1 MRGRPYF
8 QPLGAVSFYPNY
20 QNPQIIPGMPSY
32 LGAIGTANP
41 SHRIAQS
48 QIADFMAQ
56 ALEFGD
62 ADTRK
67 LRALY
72 RVSGIAHRY
81 SVLPD
86 YGRANGDYTFFPNTP
101 TLEPFPSVGQ
111 RMAVYRREALPL
123 ATQAVRE
130 CLCQIPDV
138 AAASITHLVTV
149 SCTGMY
155 APGLDIEL
163 VQALGLRRDVRRT
176 CVNFMGCYAAVNAV
190 KLADAFCRADAQ
202 ARVLIVSVELCTLH
216 FQKSPKEDHL
226 ISNALFGDGAAA
238 CLVQAGPLPNGVP
251 SLALQGFHC
260 GLEPDGQ
267 DDMAWHI
274 NDFGFEM
281 TLSSYVPKLIQRG
294 IRNLTDGLLAS
305 LPVELGDIRH
315 FAIHPGGRKILE
327 TIETELG
334 LTHEDNRHAYRV
346 LRDYGNM
353 SSATVLFVLR
363 EVLAHATP
371 ADDGAPV
378 LSFAF
383 GPGLT
388 MEAMLLQLTVG
399 SEPLTAKSGRVGD
412 KVENQLT
419 EATLATAH

>member
-1 MRGRPYF
+1 
-8 QPLGAVSFYPNY
+8 
-20 QNPQIIPGMPSY
+20 MPSY
-32 LGAIGTANP
+32 LGAVGTANP
-41 SHRIAQS
+41 VHRIAQP
-48 QIADFMAQ
+48 QIAEFMAQ
-56 ALEFGD
+56 ALGFGE

-72 RVSGIAHRY
+72 RVSGIEHRY

-86 YGRANGDYTFFPNTP
+86 YGRANGEYTFFPNTP
-101 TLEPFPSVGQ
+101 DLEPFPSVGQ
-111 RMAVYRREALPL
+111 RMAAYRREALPL
-123 ATQAVRE
+123 AMEAVRNS
-130 CLCQIPDV
+130 LVQVPDV
-138 AAASITHLVTV
+138 DLGSITHLVTV

-163 VQALGLRRDVRRT
+163 VQSLGLRPDVRRT

-190 KLADAFCRADAQ
+190 KLADAFCLADAQ

-216 FQKSPKEDHL
+216 FQKSPEEDHL
-226 ISNALFGDGAAA
+226 VSNALFGDGAAA
-238 CLVQAGPLPNGVP
+238 CLVQARPLPNEAP
-251 SLALQGFHC
+251 SLALQAFHC
-260 GLEPDGQ
+260 GLEPDGH

-294 IRNLTDGLLAS
+294 IRSLTDGLLNS
-305 LPVELGDIRH
+305 LPVQLGDVRH

-334 LTHEDNRHAYRV
+334 LTRADNRHAYRV

-363 EVLAHATP
+363 DVLAHATP
-371 ADDGAPV
+371 ADNGAPV

-388 MEAMLLQLTVG
+388 MEAMLLQLTVSSEQLAAG
-399 SEPLTAKSGRVGD
+399 SE
-412 KVENQLT
+412 QLGI
-419 EATLATAH
+419 TAHLPQEKMSRAAKLLTTNC

>member
-1 MRGRPYF
+1 
-8 QPLGAVSFYPNY
+8 
-20 QNPQIIPGMPSY
+20 MPSY

-41 SHRIAQS
+41 IHRIAQP
-48 QIADFMAQ
+48 QIADFMAR
-56 ALEFGD
+56 ALDFGEP
-62 ADTRK
+62 DTRK

-72 RVSGIAHRY
+72 RVSGIEHRY

-86 YGRANGDYTFFPNTP
+86 YGRANGEYTFFPNTP
-101 TLEPFPSVGQ
+101 NLEPFPSVGQ

-123 ATQAVRE
+123 ATESVRD
-130 CLCQIPDV
+130 CLRQVPDV
-138 AAASITHLVTV
+138 APASITHLVTV

-163 VQALGLRRDVRRT
+163 VQALGLRPDVRRT
-176 CVNFMGCYAAVNAV
+176 CVNFMGCYAAVNAI
-190 KLADAFCRADAQ
+190 KLADAFCQADAE

-216 FQKSPKEDHL
+216 FQKSPEEDHL

-238 CLVQAGPLPNGVP
+238 ALVQATPLPNGAP
-251 SLALQGFHC
+251 SLALQAFHC
-260 GLEPDGQ
+260 GLEPDGH

-305 LPVELGDIRH
+305 LPVQLADIRH

-334 LTHEDNRHAYRV
+334 LTRKDNRHAYRV

-363 EVLAHATP
+363 DVLAHATP
-371 ADDGAPV
+371 ADNGAPV

-388 MEAMLLQLTVG
+388 MEAMLLQLTVNN
-399 SEPLTAKSGRVGD
+399 EQFAAIANYREVA
-412 KVENQLT
+412 VEQIT
-419 EATLATAH
+419 

>member
-1 MRGRPYF
+1 
-8 QPLGAVSFYPNY
+8 
-20 QNPQIIPGMPSY
+20 MPSY

-41 SHRIAQS
+41 THRIAQP
-48 QIADFMAQ
+48 QIAEFMAR
-56 ALEFGD
+56 ALQFGEG
-62 ADTRK
+62 DTRK

-72 RVSGIAHRY
+72 RVSGIGQRY

-86 YGRANGDYTFFPNTP
+86 YGRPVGEYTFFPNTP

-111 RMAVYRREALPL
+111 RMAVYRHEALPL
-123 ATQAVRE
+123 AMEAVRAS
-130 CLCQIPDV
+130 LGQVPGFAV
-138 AAASITHLVTV
+138 GSITHLVTV

-176 CVNFMGCYAAVNAV
+176 CVNFMGCYAAVNAL
-190 KLADAFCRADAQ
+190 KLADAFCRADAR
-202 ARVLIVSVELCTLH
+202 ARVLVVSVELCTLH
-216 FQKSPKEDHL
+216 FQKSPEEDHL

-238 CLVQAGPLPNGVP
+238 CLVQARPLPDGAP
-251 SLALQGFHC
+251 SLSLDGFHC
-260 GLEPDGQ
+260 GLEPDGH

-294 IRNLTDGLLAS
+294 IGKLTDGLLAS
-305 LPVELGDIRH
+305 LPVQLRDIRH

-327 TIETELG
+327 TIEAELG
-334 LTHEDNRHAYRV
+334 LTRDDNRHAYRV

-363 EVLAHATP
+363 DVLAHATL
-371 ADDGAPV
+371 ADNGAPV

-388 MEAMLLQLTVG
+388 MEAMLLQLTVNNEQFAVVTNHREEAVG
-399 SEPLTAKSGRVGD
+399 QTAQFLTID
-412 KVENQLT
+412 
-419 EATLATAH
+419 

>member
-1 MRGRPYF
+1 
-8 QPLGAVSFYPNY
+8 
-20 QNPQIIPGMPSY
+20 MPSY

-41 SHRIAQS
+41 VHRIAQP

-56 ALEFGD
+56 ALAFGD
-62 ADTRK
+62 NDTRK

-72 RVSGIAHRY
+72 RVSGIEHRY

-86 YGRANGDYTFFPNTP
+86 YGCPNGEYTFFPNTP
-101 TLEPFPSVGQ
+101 DLEPFPSVGQ

-123 ATQAVRE
+123 ATEAVRN
-130 CLCQIPDV
+130 CLNQVPDIV
-138 AAASITHLVTV
+138 PASITHLVTV

-163 VQALGLRRDVRRT
+163 VQALGLRPDVRRT

-190 KLADAFCRADAQ
+190 KLADAFCQADAT
-202 ARVLIVSVELCTLH
+202 ARVLVVSVELCTLH
-216 FQKSPKEDHL
+216 FQKSSEEDHL

-238 CLVQAGPLPNGVP
+238 ALVLAHPLPNAAP
-251 SLALQGFHC
+251 SLALLAFHC
-260 GLEPDGQ
+260 GLEPDGH

-294 IRNLTDGLLAS
+294 IRHLTDGLLKS
-305 LPVELGDIRH
+305 LPVELAGIRH

-327 TIETELG
+327 TIEAELG
-334 LTHEDNRHAYRV
+334 LSRDDNRHAYHV
-346 LRDYGNM
+346 LRNYGNM

-371 ADDGAPV
+371 ADHDAPV

-388 MEAMLLQLTVG
+388 MESMLLGISIEAQ
-399 SEPLTAKSGRVGD
+399 PLPVTSAAAGN
-412 KVENQLT
+412 E
-419 EATLATAH
+419 EADLAAAAVFPGAILVAN

>member
-1 MRGRPYF
+1 
-8 QPLGAVSFYPNY
+8 
-20 QNPQIIPGMPSY
+20 MPSY

-371 ADDGAPV
+371 ADNGAPV

-399 SEPLTAKSGRVGD
+399 SEPLTVKSGRVGD

-419 EATLATAH
+419 EVILATAH

>member
-1 MRGRPYF
+1 
-8 QPLGAVSFYPNY
+8 
-20 QNPQIIPGMPSY
+20 MPSY

-41 SHRIAQS
+41 VHRIAQP

-56 ALEFGD
+56 ALAFGD
-62 ADTRK
+62 NDTRK

-72 RVSGIAHRY
+72 RVSGIEHRF
-81 SVLPD
+81 SVVPD
-86 YGRANGDYTFFPNTP
+86 YGRANGEYTFFPNTP

-111 RMAVYRREALPL
+111 RMALYRREALPL
-123 ATQAVRE
+123 ATEAVRD
-130 CLCQIPDV
+130 CLRQVPGV
-138 AAASITHLVTV
+138 VPSSITHLVTV

-163 VQALGLRRDVRRT
+163 VQALGLRPDVRRT

-190 KLADAFCRADAQ
+190 KLADAFCLADAT
-202 ARVLIVSVELCTLH
+202 ARVLIVSVELCTIH
-216 FQKSPKEDHL
+216 FQKSPEEDHL

-238 CLVQAGPLPNGVP
+238 CLVQAKPLPDGAP
-251 SLALQGFHC
+251 SLALQAFHC
-260 GLEPDGQ
+260 GLEPDGH

-294 IRNLTDGLLAS
+294 IRNLTEGLLQS
-305 LPVELGDIRH
+305 LPVELADIRH

-327 TIETELG
+327 TIEAELG
-334 LTHEDNRHAYRV
+334 LTRDDNRHAYRV

-363 EVLAHATP
+363 DVLAHATP
-371 ADDGAPV
+371 AEHGAPV

-388 MEAMLLQLTVG
+388 MEAMLLEISFNNHHSSFDGLVEDHTV
-399 SEPLTAKSGRVGD
+399 ASGDNESVFPE
-412 KVENQLT
+412 VI
-419 EATLATAH
+419 LAVK

>member
-1 MRGRPYF
+1 
-8 QPLGAVSFYPNY
+8 
-20 QNPQIIPGMPSY
+20 MPSY

-41 SHRIAQS
+41 THRIAQP
-48 QIADFMAQ
+48 QIAEFMAR
-56 ALEFGD
+56 ALQFGEG
-62 ADTRK
+62 DTRK

-72 RVSGIAHRY
+72 RVSGIGQRY

-86 YGRANGDYTFFPNTP
+86 YGRPVGEYTFFPNTP

-111 RMAVYRREALPL
+111 RMAVYRHEALPL
-123 ATQAVRE
+123 AMEAVRAS
-130 CLCQIPDV
+130 LGQVPGFAV
-138 AAASITHLVTV
+138 GSITHLVTV

-163 VQALGLRRDVRRT
+163 VQALGLRPDVRRT
-176 CVNFMGCYAAVNAV
+176 CVNFMGCYAAVNAI
-190 KLADAFCRADAQ
+190 KLADAFCRADTG

-238 CLVQAGPLPNGVP
+238 CLVQARPLPDGAP
-251 SLALQGFHC
+251 SLSLDGFHC
-260 GLEPDGQ
+260 GLEPDGH

-294 IRNLTDGLLAS
+294 IGKLTDGLLAS
-305 LPVELGDIRH
+305 LPVQLRDIRH

-327 TIETELG
+327 TIEAELG
-334 LTHEDNRHAYRV
+334 LTRDDNRHAYRV

-363 EVLAHATP
+363 EVLAAATP
-371 ADDGAPV
+371 ADHGAPV

-388 MEAMLLQLTVG
+388 MEAMLLGLHV
-399 SEPLTAKSGRVGD
+399 SPDAV
-412 KVENQLT
+412 
-419 EATLATAH
+419 ATAHQPAAEVAEAVL

>member
-1 MRGRPYF
+1 
-8 QPLGAVSFYPNY
+8 
-20 QNPQIIPGMPSY
+20 MPSY

-41 SHRIAQS
+41 VHRIAQP

-56 ALEFGD
+56 ALEFGEND
-62 ADTRK
+62 ARK

-72 RVSGIAHRY
+72 RVSGIEHRY

-86 YGRANGDYTFFPNTP
+86 YGRTNGNYTFFPNTP
-101 TLEPFPSVGQ
+101 GLEPFPSVGQ

-123 ATQAVRE
+123 ATEAVRD
-130 CLCQIPDV
+130 CLRQVPDV
-138 AAASITHLVTV
+138 APASITHVITV

-163 VQALGLRRDVRRT
+163 VQVLGLRPNVRRT

-190 KLADAFCRADAQ
+190 KLADAFCLADTR
-202 ARVLIVSVELCTLH
+202 ARVLIVSIELCTLH
-216 FQKSPKEDHL
+216 FQKSAEEDHL
-226 ISNALFGDGAAA
+226 VSNALFGDGAAA
-238 CLVQAGPLPNGVP
+238 VLVQAVPLPNGAP
-251 SLALQGFHC
+251 SLVLQAFHC
-260 GLEPDGQ
+260 GLEPDGY

-294 IRNLTDGLLAS
+294 IRHLTDGLLDS
-305 LPVELGDIRH
+305 LPLQLADIRH

-327 TIETELG
+327 TIEAELG
-334 LTHEDNRHAYRV
+334 LTRADNRHAYRV

-363 EVLAHATP
+363 DVLAYATP
-371 ADDGAPV
+371 ADHGAPV

-388 MEAMLLQLTVG
+388 MEAMLLEMSCEPKTVDHEL
-399 SEPLTAKSGRVGD
+399 SEAV
-412 KVENQLT
+412 
-419 EATLATAH
+419 ALAPA

>member
-1 MRGRPYF
+1 
-8 QPLGAVSFYPNY
+8 
-20 QNPQIIPGMPSY
+20 MPSY

-41 SHRIAQS
+41 VHRIAQP

-56 ALEFGD
+56 ALQFGEG
-62 ADTRK
+62 DTRK

-72 RVSGIAHRY
+72 RVSGIEHRY

-123 ATQAVRE
+123 AIEAVRS
-130 CLCQIPDV
+130 CLRQVPDV
-138 AAASITHLVTV
+138 APASITHLVTV

-163 VQALGLRRDVRRT
+163 VQALGLRPDVRRT

-190 KLADAFCRADAQ
+190 KLADAFCRADAD
-202 ARVLIVSVELCTLH
+202 ARVLIVSVELCTIH
-216 FQKSPKEDHL
+216 FQKSPEEDHL

-238 CLVQAGPLPNGVP
+238 TLVLAEPLPNGAP

-260 GLEPDGQ
+260 GLEPDGH

-294 IRNLTDGLLAS
+294 IRSLTDGLLAS
-305 LPVELGDIRH
+305 LPVQLGDIRH

-334 LTHEDNRHAYRV
+334 LTRDDNRHAYHV
-346 LRDYGNM
+346 LRNYGNM

-371 ADDGAPV
+371 ADHGAPV

-388 MEAMLLQLTVG
+388 MEAMLLQLTVNN
-399 SEPLTAKSGRVGD
+399 EPLAVSSERTGD
-412 KVENQLT
+412 EVMLEST
-419 EATLATAH
+419 ETVLVTAH

>member
-1 MRGRPYF
+1 
-8 QPLGAVSFYPNY
+8 
-20 QNPQIIPGMPSY
+20 MPSY

-41 SHRIAQS
+41 VHRIAQP
-48 QIADFMAQ
+48 QIAEFMAG
-56 ALEFGD
+56 ALGFGE
-62 ADTRK
+62 ADKRK

-72 RVSGIAHRY
+72 RVSGIEHRY

-86 YGRANGDYTFFPNTP
+86 YGRANGEYTFFPNTP
-101 TLEPFPSVGQ
+101 DLEPFPTVGQ
-111 RMAVYRREALPL
+111 RMAAYRREALPL
-123 ATQAVRE
+123 AVEAARNSLNQV
-130 CLCQIPDV
+130 PDV
-138 AAASITHLVTV
+138 AVSSITHLVTV

-163 VQALGLRRDVRRT
+163 VRALGLRADVRRT

-190 KLADAFCRADAQ
+190 KLADAFCQADAA

-216 FQKSPKEDHL
+216 FQRSREEDHL
-226 ISNALFGDGAAA
+226 VSNALFGDGAAA
-238 CLVQAGPLPNGVP
+238 CLVQAEPLPNDAP
-251 SLALQGFHC
+251 SLALQAFHC
-260 GLEPDGQ
+260 GLEPDGH

-294 IRNLTDGLLAS
+294 IGKLTDGLLES
-305 LPVELGDIRH
+305 LPVQLGDVQH

-334 LTHEDNRHAYRV
+334 LTRDDNRHAYRV

-363 EVLAHATP
+363 DVLAAATP
-371 ADDGAPV
+371 ADHGAPV

-399 SEPLTAKSGRVGD
+399 SEQLAVEAHQQEEIAVEAKLLTV
-412 KVENQLT
+412 
-419 EATLATAH
+419 HC

>member
-1 MRGRPYF
+1 
-8 QPLGAVSFYPNY
+8 
-20 QNPQIIPGMPSY
+20 MPSY

-41 SHRIAQS
+41 VHRIAQP

-56 ALEFGD
+56 ALEFGEND
-62 ADTRK
+62 ARK

-72 RVSGIAHRY
+72 RVSGIEHRY

-86 YGRANGDYTFFPNTP
+86 YGRTNGNYTFFPNTP
-101 TLEPFPSVGQ
+101 GLEPFPSVGQ

-123 ATQAVRE
+123 ATEAVRD
-130 CLCQIPDV
+130 CLRQVPDV
-138 AAASITHLVTV
+138 APASITHVITV

-163 VQALGLRRDVRRT
+163 VQALGLRPNVRRT

-190 KLADAFCRADAQ
+190 KLADAFCLADAR
-202 ARVLIVSVELCTLH
+202 ARVLIVSIELCTLH
-216 FQKSPKEDHL
+216 FQKSAEEDHL
-226 ISNALFGDGAAA
+226 VSNALFGDGAAA
-238 CLVQAGPLPNGVP
+238 VLVQAVPLPNGAP
-251 SLALQGFHC
+251 SLVLQAFHC
-260 GLEPDGQ
+260 GLEPDGY

-294 IRNLTDGLLAS
+294 IRHLTDGLLDS
-305 LPVELGDIRH
+305 LPLQLADIRH

-327 TIETELG
+327 TIEAELG
-334 LTHEDNRHAYRV
+334 LTRADNRHAYRV

-363 EVLAHATP
+363 DVLAYATP
-371 ADDGAPV
+371 ADHGAPV

-388 MEAMLLQLTVG
+388 MEAMLLEMSCEPKTVDHEL
-399 SEPLTAKSGRVGD
+399 SEAV
-412 KVENQLT
+412 
-419 EATLATAH
+419 ALAPA

>member
-1 MRGRPYF
+1 M
-8 QPLGAVSFYPNY
+8 
-20 QNPQIIPGMPSY
+20 ISY

-41 SHRIAQS
+41 SHCIAQQ

-62 ADTRK
+62 VDARR

-72 RVSGIAHRY
+72 RVSGISQRY

-86 YGRANGDYTFFPNTP
+86 YGRTNGDYTFFPNTP
-101 TLEPFPSVGQ
+101 GLNPFPSVGQ

-123 ATQAVRE
+123 ALAAVADCRRQVPSLE
-130 CLCQIPDV
+130 M
-138 AAASITHLVTV
+138 ASITHLITV

-163 VQALGLRRDVRRT
+163 VQALGLPAAVQRT
-176 CVNFMGCYAAVNAV
+176 CVNFMGCYAAVNAL
-190 KLADAFCRADAQ
+190 KLADAACRANPA
-202 ARVLIVSVELCTLH
+202 ARVLVVSVELCTLH
-216 FQKSPKEDHL
+216 FQKSAEDDHL
-226 ISNALFGDGAAA
+226 VSNALFGDGAAA
-238 CLVQAGPLPNGVP
+238 CLVQGQPLPDGAP
-251 SLALQGFHC
+251 SLALTAFHC
-260 GLEPDGQ
+260 GLEPDGHA
-267 DDMAWHI
+267 DMAWHI

-294 IRNLTDGLLAS
+294 IGRLTEQLLS
-305 LPVELGDIRH
+305 TLPVRRADIHH

-327 TIETELG
+327 TIEQALD
-334 LTHEDNRHAYRV
+334 LSHDDNRFAYRV

-363 EVLAHATP
+363 DVLAAATP
-371 ADDGAPV
+371 ADHGAPV

-388 MEAMLLQLTVG
+388 LEAMLLEISVDSYQLTVNNEKAVRSMEG
-399 SEPLTAKSGRVGD
+399 EPVAAALVAA
-412 KVENQLT
+412 E
-419 EATLATAH
+419 

>member
-1 MRGRPYF
+1 
-8 QPLGAVSFYPNY
+8 
-20 QNPQIIPGMPSY
+20 MPSY

-41 SHRIAQS
+41 AHRIAQP
-48 QIADFMAQ
+48 QIAEFMAR
-56 ALEFGD
+56 ALQFGEG
-62 ADTRK
+62 DTRK

-72 RVSGIAHRY
+72 RVSGIGHRY

-86 YGRANGDYTFFPNTP
+86 YGRAVGEYTFFPNTP

-111 RMAVYRREALPL
+111 RMTPYRREALPL
-123 ATQAVRE
+123 AMEAVRASLGQVPE
-130 CLCQIPDV
+130 V
-138 AAASITHLVTV
+138 EAATITHLVTV

-163 VQALGLRRDVRRT
+163 VQALGLRPDVRRT
-176 CVNFMGCYAAVNAV
+176 CVNFMGCYAAVNAI
-190 KLADAFCRADAQ
+190 KLADAFCRADAD

-216 FQKSPKEDHL
+216 FQKSPQEDHL

-238 CLVQAGPLPNGVP
+238 CLVQARPLPAGAP
-251 SLALQGFHC
+251 SLSLDGFHC
-260 GLEPDGQ
+260 GLEPDGH

-294 IRNLTDGLLAS
+294 IRKLTDGLLAS
-305 LPVELGDIRH
+305 LPVQLSDIRH

-334 LTHEDNRHAYRV
+334 LTREDNRHAYRV

-363 EVLAHATP
+363 DVLAAATP
-371 ADDGAPV
+371 ADNGAPV

-388 MEAMLLQLTVG
+388 MEAMLLGISVNSYG
-399 SEPLTAKSGRVGD
+399 SSVNEQEQGHVADALVEPAAV
-412 KVENQLT
+412 QP
-419 EATLATAH
+419 TLKLLAVD

>member
-1 MRGRPYF
+1 
-8 QPLGAVSFYPNY
+8 
-20 QNPQIIPGMPSY
+20 MPSY

-41 SHRIAQS
+41 VHRIAQP

-56 ALEFGD
+56 ALEFGEND
-62 ADTRK
+62 ARK

-72 RVSGIAHRY
+72 RVSGIEHRY

-86 YGRANGDYTFFPNTP
+86 YGRTNGNYTFFPNTP
-101 TLEPFPSVGQ
+101 GLEPFPSVGQ

-123 ATQAVRE
+123 ATEAVRD
-130 CLCQIPDV
+130 CLRQVPDV
-138 AAASITHLVTV
+138 APASITHVITV

-163 VQALGLRRDVRRT
+163 VQALGLRPNVRRT

-190 KLADAFCRADAQ
+190 KLADAFCLADTR
-202 ARVLIVSVELCTLH
+202 ARVLIVSIELCTLH
-216 FQKSPKEDHL
+216 FQKSAEEDHL
-226 ISNALFGDGAAA
+226 VSNALFGDGAAA
-238 CLVQAGPLPNGVP
+238 VLVQAVPLPNGAP
-251 SLALQGFHC
+251 SLVLQAFHC
-260 GLEPDGQ
+260 GLEPDGY

-294 IRNLTDGLLAS
+294 IRHLTDGLLDS
-305 LPVELGDIRH
+305 LPLQLADIRH

-327 TIETELG
+327 TIEAELG
-334 LTHEDNRHAYRV
+334 LTRADNRHAYRV

-363 EVLAHATP
+363 DVLAYATP
-371 ADDGAPV
+371 ADHGAPV

-388 MEAMLLQLTVG
+388 MEAMLLEMSCEPKTVDHEL
-399 SEPLTAKSGRVGD
+399 SEAV
-412 KVENQLT
+412 
-419 EATLATAH
+419 ALAPA